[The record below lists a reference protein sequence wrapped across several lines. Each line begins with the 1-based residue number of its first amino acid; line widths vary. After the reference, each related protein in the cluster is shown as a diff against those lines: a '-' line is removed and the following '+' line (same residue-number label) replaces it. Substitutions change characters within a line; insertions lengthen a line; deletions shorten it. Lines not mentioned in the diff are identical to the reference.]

1 MNGTAAD
8 LPVGHIGDLFSDS
21 RRSAFA
27 RGKIALPATKNCIF
41 VRLPSI
47 SHDFLRSK
55 VAVVQFLHTGRRCWP
70 IGLQAVNP

>member
-8 LPVGHIGDLFSDS
+8 LPVGHSGDLFSDS

-27 RGKIALPATKNCIF
+27 RRIALPATKNYSF

-47 SHDFLRSK
+47 SH
-55 VAVVQFLHTGRRCWP
+55 
-70 IGLQAVNP
+70 